1 MLGNGAKWASN
12 LTVGQL
18 ETFLMV
24 LRVASNG
31 IQSLLLRNV
40 SQANQSVNRATERLS
55 TGLRINRASDD
66 PAGMIAVE
74 KLRSDLLDIDARSRV
89 NNALRSQS
97 RIDQSGL
104 RATSRVLQELRG
116 LAVQASGNTNSTEQR
131 NAIQTQVDASLGVLQ
146 RIASANGTTF
156 PSALINLRTGG
167 SANLA
172 DGDVAEAVEILDQQL
187 SDNNASRL
195 AAGVYEKYSLDVD
208 QRLSEAQAEAIASSL
223 STIQDADYARESS
236 NLVIGRILAEA
247 SIKTLVLAQRIQ
259 MEQATAI
266 FNDPDLGSS

>member
-1 MLGNGAKWASN
+1 MLGNGGEWAN
-12 LTVGQL
+12 DLAAGQL

-24 LRVASNG
+24 LRVASSG
-31 IQSLLLRNV
+31 IQSLLLRN
-40 SQANQSVNRATERLS
+40 SARANQAINRATERLS

-66 PAGMIAVE
+66 PAGMIAAE
-74 KLRSDLLDIDARSRV
+74 KLRNDLLDISARSRV
-89 NNALRSQS
+89 NSSLRGQN
-97 RIDQSGL
+97 RIEQSGL

-116 LAVQASGNTNSTEQR
+116 LAVQASGNTNSTEER
-131 NAIQTQVDASLGVLQ
+131 IAIQSQVDVSLDALR
-146 RIASANGTTF
+146 RIASANGSTL

-172 DGDVAEAVEILDQQL
+172 DGDVAEAVNVLDEQL
-187 SDNNASRL
+187 SENNASRL

-208 QRLSEAQAEAIASSL
+208 QRLSEAQAEATASAL

-259 MEQATAI
+259 MEQASAI
-266 FNDPDLGSS
+266 FDDLDLGSS